1 MEFMNTENCLFL
13 MIIELLIDTFLI
25 SYSTWSRVSVVFFL
39 TYCDIMSHCVPKENV
54 KKSSCLYQIG
64 HCICMWMTWNSF
76 SSPIIYRYI
85 YWCIDLSLSFPDF
98 IMLLTSPLRY
108 YQLLGVLTSPHLCVA
123 IEHIHLTMLIEWEG
137 CVLHTFPK

>member
-1 MEFMNTENCLFL
+1 MNIENCLFL

-25 SYSTWSRVSVVFFL
+25 SYSTWSRVSVVFFFL

-54 KKSSCLYQIG
+54 NKELLSIPNRPLY
-64 HCICMWMTWNSF
+64 MYVNDMKFFF
-76 SSPIIYRYI
+76 SSHHIQIYI